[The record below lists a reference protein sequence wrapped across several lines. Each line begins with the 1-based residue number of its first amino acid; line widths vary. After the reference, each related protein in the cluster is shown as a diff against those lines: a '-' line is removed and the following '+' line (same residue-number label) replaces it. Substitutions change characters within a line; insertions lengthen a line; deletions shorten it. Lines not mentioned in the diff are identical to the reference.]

1 MTDEASPNQTDWQA
15 PGISTLYLFRAGFSA
30 VWITSVYV
38 LASSARGSTPSIL
51 AGVLLVIYPLS
62 DVVATIFDIR
72 ATRAAPAA
80 PIPQYANIAAGS
92 TAACAILIALFSDL
106 PAAITA
112 FGVWAITAGGLQ
124 LLLAERRRGA
134 FRGQWLMIISGAGS
148 VLAGIT
154 FLARLGRID
163 KDRTRRSRAIFRRRR
178 RLVRPVRVL
187 APTLRAINRLT
198 LATGHYGALAHDQN
212 GKEPRQR
219 QRRRRTSPR
228 QPAQTETLASRT
240 QRSRRVRPL

>member
-15 PGISTLYLFRAGFSA
+15 RGISTLYLFRAGFSA
-30 VWITSVYV
+30 VWVTSVYV

-154 FLARLGRID
+154 FLGWAGSTKTGL
-163 KDRTRRSRAIFRRRR
+163 A
-178 RLVRPVRVL
+178 VL
-187 APTLRAINRLT
+187 AQYSAGGAVWYVLCAFWLLHSARSIASPSPQ
-198 LATGHYGALAHDQN
+198 ATTGL
-212 GKEPRQR
+212 
-219 QRRRRTSPR
+219 
-228 QPAQTETLASRT
+228 
-240 QRSRRVRPL
+240 